1 MSKKVMTVYQD
12 EHNQWCVDIRWFR
25 EEDPAPYQEHTIV
38 GLESEFEAM
47 WAGSQFE
54 L

>member
-1 MSKKVMTVYQD
+1 MRKVMSVYKN
-12 EHNQWCVDIRWFR
+12 EHDQWCVDIRWFR
-25 EEDPAPYQEHTIV
+25 KEEEIPFLEHTIE

-47 WAGSQFE
+47 WAGTQFE